1 MHMHLQMIHKPPMS
15 EFVDALKWWLE
26 TRQDLT
32 PTGISRQAGLDKTA
46 VRQMIVMDR
55 SPRIDTALK
64 ICGVFG
70 VTLDQFLARDA
81 DARRSELLRL
91 LDRLSDDELAILQAA
106 ARGIA
111 EKGQQADE

>member
-1 MHMHLQMIHKPPMS
+1 MLEIRHNNAMS

-26 TRQDLT
+26 VRQDLT

-81 DARRSELLRL
+81 DARRAELLRL
-91 LDRLSDDELAILQAA
+91 LDQLTDSELEVLQAA

-111 EKGQQADE
+111 DKHRSGSS